1 VIHQH
6 HVEPSLGGDMGMNEA
21 VTSILPLILPLSV
34 GGIGG
39 FFIGYVVKKVYR
51 PAIIVGA
58 FIFSLLYLTYAKVIS
73 VNSGE
78 LETVS
83 TFIVTFG
90 SSAIALLTSSLLFM
104 GGFAI
109 GLISGIKKG

>member
-39 FFIGYVVKKVYR
+39 FFIGYAFKKVYR

-58 FIFSLLYLTYAKVIS
+58 FIFSFLYMAYAKVIS
-73 VNSGE
+73 LNSGE

>member
-1 VIHQH
+1 
-6 HVEPSLGGDMGMNEA
+6 MNGV

-34 GGIGG
+34 GGVGG
-39 FFIGYVVKKVYR
+39 FFIGYSVKKVYR

-58 FIFSLLYLTYAKVIS
+58 FIFSLLYMAYSRVIS
-73 VNSGE
+73 INSGE
-78 LETVS
+78 LETMA